1 MKRTIH
7 TSQQLDEYIEREKQ
21 KGKSPSTAVNELFDD
36 YVKMKTK
43 QIIAKSSNQ

>member
-21 KGKSPSTAVNELFDD
+21 KGQSPSTVVNKMFDE
-36 YVKMKTK
+36 YVKLKTK
-43 QIIAKSSNQ
+43 QIITESSSQ